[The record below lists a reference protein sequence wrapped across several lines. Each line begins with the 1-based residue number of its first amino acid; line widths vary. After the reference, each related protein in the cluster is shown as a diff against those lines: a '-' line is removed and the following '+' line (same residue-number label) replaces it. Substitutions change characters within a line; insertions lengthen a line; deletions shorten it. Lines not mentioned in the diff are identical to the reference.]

1 MITFGFKTPWSG
13 AVRAAA
19 SLGLGVLAVAY
30 PGDVIPL
37 LVKIFAAVLFVY
49 GCGMLVYAF
58 LHKAEK
64 SFSLWLSNSI
74 IEIVVAVLVFVFA
87 TFISNIAVKLI
98 GLVLLLSGIYQIIAL
113 LSAERVSRFGFWFFI
128 LPFVEA
134 IGGGLLMFASQLF
147 TNVVGL
153 IVGIALIVSGL
164 SELFSSI
171 KIFRIQKKFA
181 DDNKTEEQDAQVK
194 TVEDGGKGE
203 EKSRK
208 E

>member
-1 MITFGFKTPWSG
+1 MITFGYKTPWSG
-13 AVRAAA
+13 LARAAA

-49 GCGMLVYAF
+49 GCGMMIYAF
-58 LHKAEK
+58 AHRTEK

-74 IEIVVAVLVFVFA
+74 IEMVVAVLVFVFA
-87 TFISNIAVKLI
+87 VFIANIAVKLM
-98 GLVLLLSGIYQIIAL
+98 GLMLLISGIYQIIAL
-113 LSAERVSRFGFWFFI
+113 MSAERVSRFGFWFFI
-128 LPFVEA
+128 LPFIEA
-134 IGGGLLMFASQLF
+134 IGGGILMFASQLF
-147 TNVVGL
+147 TKGVGL

-181 DDNKTEEQDAQVK
+181 SDTKTEEQDAEVK

-203 EKSRK
+203 DKPCK